1 MKKLLAILLFVVM
14 SFSLAS
20 CGGEYPESKEDAV
33 PENIAVAYAEPL
45 YYTCAADAKDK
56 TLVFGSK
63 EALDLYYENN
73 FEILGPAFE
82 DFCEKHG
89 YGDAYFE
96 EQVLIGI
103 KISPEN
109 CYIYE
114 VQSFEKKDW
123 QYVLTIKET
132 TDVSIPVTPIESPPE
147 YLWIEPEA
155 GHDITASNLKV
166 KWVYES
172 IN

>member
-14 SFSLAS
+14 SFSSAS

-33 PENIAVAYAEPL
+33 PETIAVAYTAGTM
-45 YYTCAADAKDK
+45 YTCAADAKDEK
-56 TLVFGSK
+56 LVFGSK
-63 EALDLYYENN
+63 EELDLYYENN
-73 FEILGPAFE
+73 YEILGPVFQG
-82 DFCEKHG
+82 FCEKKG
-89 YGDAYFE
+89 YNDAYFE

-103 KISPEN
+103 KILPEG
-109 CYIYE
+109 CETYE

-132 TDVSIPVTPIESPPE
+132 TDSSIAIAPIESPPS
-147 YLWIEPEA
+147 YIFIEPEA

-166 KWVYES
+166 KWVYEM